1 MSSLPRLAFPCMLL
15 TIHQVISE
23 GWAAPLRG
31 FLREGPLMQVLHF
44 NSLITDT
51 WNRTGAVD
59 LNTRPT
65 NWNDYTTRGP
75 DRMSLSVPIT
85 LPATDYTKEMIESS
99 GKKAVALVDKD
110 GRILGVLR
118 NPEIYEHRKE
128 EIVTR

>member
-1 MSSLPRLAFPCMLL
+1 MLL
-15 TIHQVISE
+15 TILQVISE